1 MPTRRK
7 DTKTRAPGFDPF
19 VAAQPRYLA
28 VAQTLSQEI
37 ADGRHAVGAMLPT
50 EHELAERFG
59 VSRFTVREAIRRL
72 NELGLVSRHQGVG
85 TRVVAAQI
93 AGRYVLSLAAIPDLW
108 RFVEATTLKVLRKKL
123 IKAAA
128 AEIPLPPIEGDTWLA
143 IEGLRIGSGP
153 KGKPLSLT
161 HIYVNGAF
169 RAIADRVGA
178 KSVPV
183 FALVEEAYGHRVSRL
198 HQAITAI
205 SATEKI
211 ARLLDVKRGS
221 PALSIVREYTG
232 PDETIL
238 EVSRAVTPAGRFT
251 YAMDVH
257 LEFPSQS

>member
-7 DTKTRAPGFDPF
+7 DLDPF
-19 VAAQPRYLA
+19 IAVQPRYLA
-28 VAQTLSQEI
+28 VAQAISGEI
-37 ADGRHAVGAMLPT
+37 AGGRHAVGSMLPT

-72 NELGLVSRHQGVG
+72 TELGLVSRHQGVG
-85 TRVVAAQI
+85 TRVVASEI
-93 AGRYVLSLAAIPDLW
+93 AGRYVMSLAAIPDLW

-123 IKAAA
+123 IKSAA

-143 IEGLRIGSGP
+143 IEGLRMGSGP

-169 RAIADRVGA
+169 RAVADRIGA

-183 FALVEEAYGHRVSRL
+183 FALVEEAYGHRVTRL
-198 HQAITAI
+198 NQAITAI
-205 SATEKI
+205 SASEKI
-211 ARLLDVKRGS
+211 ARLLEVRRGS

-232 PDETIL
+232 PDETVL

-251 YAMDVH
+251 YSIDVH
-257 LEFPSQS
+257 LEFPNRS